1 LLHKLFGS
9 YHLFVDLSNK
19 NSQQTMS
26 DKSPSFG
33 DHSAEDDQKSLV
45 SISDSESGGRDL
57 SSSTGGQSSTNR
69 SYSNTSTGDDD
80 HSAFAKNESRRV
92 RNSKILVLTILF
104 LVALA
109 VCLAVYFITSNG
121 EDAEFNGA

>member
-1 LLHKLFGS
+1 
-9 YHLFVDLSNK
+9 
-19 NSQQTMS
+19 MS

-33 DHSAEDDQKSLV
+33 DHSTEDDQKSLV

-57 SSSTGGQSSTNR
+57 SSTGGQSSTNR
-69 SYSNTSTGDDD
+69 SYSNTSTGEDD

-92 RNSKILVLTILF
+92 RNSKILVLSILF

-121 EDAEFNGA
+121 EQAEFNGA